1 MTSQQPSIR
10 VKTNSPVGNDIFFAL
25 PNLEGNPTSFL
36 ETDIAAGVSSFTAN
50 GTFFAVGQY
59 IILGQPGQLKTEIV
73 KISAVSTTTF
83 TLTTAT
89 LFPHNRGDLITFI
102 EYNQIEPQ
110 RSTDAGLNYS
120 ALTIININPQVEET
134 YLQRTGDVATD
145 YYKFRFYNATS
156 ALYSGSS
163 DPVIASGYDDNS
175 VYAIKQRALSQMG
188 EKTTEL
194 ITDNFLNDALNEARR
209 VVDMGTAVVDGISQR
224 VLRWSFRTKF
234 NTDIGNLIPGRYSVT
249 APTDLRDRNTYKNI
263 LGLRIGRS
271 SWPLVYQ
278 DRRRFNQNYLNVAHT
293 TLNGAV
299 LSGATSIVL
308 DSSGDFDTTGT
319 IYIAAESK
327 SLLKDEVAYTANTL
341 ATETLSGV
349 TGVLAHDS
357 GRDVWQQATFGLPTA
372 YTIDNGIIYFDVP
385 FDDAYAGE
393 NIWMDYYQTL
403 TPVNSD
409 SDILDEPF
417 YDLYVP
423 YLKYKIKA
431 LKSNGALN
439 PKEDGDYMLFQQG
452 LSELVSQ
459 EIGGQTVQFIP
470 TWGGGHY
477 GAGGNSIY

>member
-1 MTSQQPSIR
+1 
-10 VKTNSPVGNDIFFAL
+10 
-25 PNLEGNPTSFL
+25 
-36 ETDIAAGVSSFTAN
+36 
-50 GTFFAVGQY
+50 
-59 IILGQPGQLKTEIV
+59 
-73 KISAVSTTTF
+73 
-83 TLTTAT
+83 
-89 LFPHNRGDLITFI
+89 
-102 EYNQIEPQ
+102 
-110 RSTDAGLNYS
+110 
-120 ALTIININPQVEET
+120 
-134 YLQRTGDVATD
+134 
-145 YYKFRFYNATS
+145 
-156 ALYSGSS
+156 
-163 DPVIASGYDDNS
+163 
-175 VYAIKQRALSQMG
+175 
-188 EKTTEL
+188 
-194 ITDNFLNDALNEARR
+194 
-209 VVDMGTAVVDGISQR
+209 
-224 VLRWSFRTKF
+224 
-234 NTDIGNLIPGRYSVT
+234 
-249 APTDLRDRNTYKNI
+249 
-263 LGLRIGRS
+263 
-271 SWPLVYQ
+271 
-278 DRRRFNQNYLNVAHT
+278 
-293 TLNGAV
+293 
-299 LSGATSIVL
+299 
-308 DSSGDFDTTGT
+308 
-319 IYIAAESK
+319 
-327 SLLKDEVAYTANTL
+327 L